1 MLKPIEH
8 YIFKLTSFG
17 GLAYLK
23 SNKFIFIIGSVQ
35 KQLGI
40 RSGNRF
46 SFWPDLDPD
55 SMNIRVE
62 WLLKKKLGNRQS
74 AKLCKDPNSKSS
86 HFDSYPKMGKSN
98 FCVNIL

>member
-23 SNKFIFIIGSVQ
+23 NNKFIFIIGSVQ

-40 RSGNRF
+40 RFGNRF

-62 WLLKKKLGNRQS
+62 WLLKKKLGNRQVVQN
-74 AKLCKDPNSKSS
+74 CVRTPI
-86 HFDSYPKMGKSN
+86 PKVHISTVTLKWAN
-98 FCVNIL
+98 QIFV

>member
-17 GLAYLK
+17 GLTYLK
-23 SNKFIFIIGSVQ
+23 NNIFIFIIGSVQ
-35 KQLGI
+35 KKLGI

-46 SFWPDLDPD
+46 SFWPDLNPD

-62 WLLKKKLGNRQS
+62 WLLKKKLGNRQVVQN
-74 AKLCKDPNSKSS
+74 C
-86 HFDSYPKMGKSN
+86 F
-98 FCVNIL
+98 